1 MATRMNMLK
10 LLQEV
15 RGFAQFITRPSE
27 TRPGGPLLL
36 QFRGST
42 RRKAA
47 ARRKYNIRILMQEP
61 IDIPHPV
68 PITYLR

>member
-1 MATRMNMLK
+1 MLK

-15 RGFAQFITRPSE
+15 RGFMQFPARSSE

-36 QFRGST
+36 EFRGRL

-47 ARRKYNIRILMQEP
+47 ARRKYSIRILMQEP
-61 IDIPHPV
+61 VDIPHPV